1 MVIRRGIC
9 PRTNINK
16 PARNA
21 KTKELSTTKTAFSK
35 QRNTGLEKRS
45 KIMGK
50 ISDRLALIPQIK
62 EDAIFLI
69 DRIPYAILRWE
80 TGERIIVN
88 LPRPN
93 MTPSEL
99 IAIVNWLI
107 ENEEF
112 ELSDFKILSKMR
124 EKITEILIKSDV
136 NYKESIHE

>member
-1 MVIRRGIC
+1 
-9 PRTNINK
+9 
-16 PARNA
+16 
-21 KTKELSTTKTAFSK
+21 
-35 QRNTGLEKRS
+35 
-45 KIMGK
+45 MGK
-50 ISDRLALIPQIK
+50 ISDKLALIPQIK

-69 DRIPYAILRWE
+69 DRIPYAILRWDVWK

>member
-1 MVIRRGIC
+1 
-9 PRTNINK
+9 
-16 PARNA
+16 
-21 KTKELSTTKTAFSK
+21 
-35 QRNTGLEKRS
+35 
-45 KIMGK
+45 MGK
-50 ISDRLALIPQIK
+50 ISDKLALIPQIK